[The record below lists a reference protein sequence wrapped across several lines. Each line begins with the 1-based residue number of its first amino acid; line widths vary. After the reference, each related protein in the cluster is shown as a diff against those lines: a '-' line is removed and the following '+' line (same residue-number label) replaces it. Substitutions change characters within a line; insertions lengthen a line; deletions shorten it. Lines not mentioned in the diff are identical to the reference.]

1 MILGGVPLSALAEHP
16 NTASSSASATVV
28 LGETE
33 AADLLIEERIEFDV
47 LGPALL
53 KMQDQPED
61 EYPAGSG
68 PYGF

>member
-1 MILGGVPLSALAEHP
+1 MSALAEHP
-16 NTASSSASATVV
+16 ATASISASATVV

-33 AADLLIEERIEFDV
+33 AEDLLVEEPMDFDV

-53 KMQDQPED
+53 AMQEEPDKD
-61 EYPAGSG
+61 YPAGSG